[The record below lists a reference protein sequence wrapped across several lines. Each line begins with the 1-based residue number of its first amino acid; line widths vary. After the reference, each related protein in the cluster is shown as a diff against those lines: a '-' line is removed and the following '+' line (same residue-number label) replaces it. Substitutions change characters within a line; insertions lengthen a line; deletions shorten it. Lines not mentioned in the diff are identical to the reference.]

1 MRENV
6 AAKENPKQTMTPQT
20 GAVPIAPWQLAIASL
35 LILLTGALS
44 LALKLGLE
52 RSLAIAAARTVVQL
66 SLIGYVLKWIFA
78 LDNPWV
84 LLATMTA
91 MIAVAAHAAIGRS
104 KHFYAGIL
112 QRSFVSLFFSALLTT
127 FVVTAAII
135 QIRPWY
141 HAQYVIPLLGMILG
155 NGLTGISLALDA
167 LLESLSERRGEVEME
182 LAQGATSW
190 EAARGPLSDAVR
202 RGMIPNINAMMV
214 VGIVSLPGM
223 MTGQILAGADPLQA
237 VKYQIIV
244 MWMIAAATALGCIGI
259 ALLTYR
265 HLFNERHQLMW
276 QRIRRRSESIRSHVP

>member
-1 MRENV
+1 
-6 AAKENPKQTMTPQT
+6 MTPT
-20 GAVPIAPWQLAIASL
+20 SAVPIAPWQLAIASL
-35 LILLTGALS
+35 LIVLTGALS
-44 LALKLGLE
+44 LALRLGLE
-52 RSLAIAAARTVVQL
+52 RSLAIAALRTVVQL

-78 LDNPWV
+78 VDNPLI
-84 LLATMTA
+84 LLVAMTA

-104 KHFYAGIL
+104 KHIYAGIL
-112 QRSFVSLFFSALLTT
+112 ERSFVSLFFSGLLTT
-127 FVVTAAII
+127 FIVTAAII

-182 LAQGATSW
+182 LAQGATKW

-202 RGMIPNINAMMV
+202 RGMIPNINSMMV

-244 MWMIAAATALGCIGI
+244 MFMIAAATALGCIAI
-259 ALLTYR
+259 ALLTYQR
-265 HLFNERHQLMW
+265 LFNERHQLMW
-276 QRIRRRSESIRSHVP
+276 GLIRRRIP